1 MKKLITARLAGNILL
16 ASLGVLLVFHI
27 LVLFGILPAD
37 TIWGGQANAGNLIV
51 LEIAAIV
58 ITVFFGLIIAAKT
71 GYIKTGKFTG
81 AVNAL
86 VWIVFAF
93 LVLNTLGNLA
103 SGVSAENFVFAP
115 ITLIL
120 AFCALRLAV
129 GK

>member
-1 MKKLITARLAGNILL
+1 VKKLITARLAGNILL